1 MPGSTAPQKM
11 LMPFLDLKAQ
21 FATIRQEVLDAVT
34 RTLETQQFIL
44 GPEVTAFEN
53 EISALTGCT
62 YSIACASGSDALILA
77 LLALEIGPGDEVITT
92 PFTFFAS
99 AGSIARVGAKPVF
112 VDIDPQ
118 TFNISPEA
126 IKNAITPRTRAIMP
140 VHLFGLSA
148 DMNPILELASAQ
160 CIPVIEDAAQAIGAH
175 YAGRPVGS
183 LGLMGCF
190 SFFPSKNLGAAGD
203 AGIITTSDAALADRL
218 RLLHV
223 HGARDKYVYELL
235 GMNSRLDAIQAAILR
250 VKLRYL
256 DKWAAARQHNA
267 DRYRQLFREFRLEAK
282 LIFTRCPSSIHS
294 RLQSIHHSL
303 QRSRQPS
310 RTSAHPRHSLGN
322 LLSDSSAPPESLRLS
337 RPQAGRLSRIRSCQS
352 GGPLPSHLSRT
363 HRGATALCGR
373 RNRRLPSGIEAPG
386 ICVDMMVRPASR
398 VAYFQLTNRIVLPP
412 KSDVARK
419 SEGKA
424 LRKSWQ

>member
-1 MPGSTAPQKM
+1 M

-21 FATIRQEVLDAVT
+21 FATIRQEILDAVT

-53 EISALTGCT
+53 EISALTGCA

-99 AGSIARVGAKPVF
+99 AGSIARVGARPVF

-118 TFNISPEA
+118 TFNISSQA
-126 IKNAITPRTRAIMP
+126 IKSVITSRTRAVMP

-148 DMNPILELASAQ
+148 DMNPILELASAHR
-160 CIPVIEDAAQAIGAH
+160 IPIIEDAAQAIGAR
-175 YAGRPVGS
+175 YAERPIGS

-203 AGIITTSDAALADRL
+203 AGIITTNDAALADRL

-235 GMNSRLDAIQAAILR
+235 GMNSRLDALQAAILR
-250 VKLRYL
+250 VKLKYL
-256 DKWAAARQHNA
+256 DKWAAARQRNA
-267 DRYRQLFREFRLEAK
+267 DRYRDLFREFQLDSKVSLPLVPAH
-282 LIFTRCPSSIHS
+282 SIHVYNQFTIRSTDRDNLREHLRTSGIPSEIYYPIPLHLQKAFSYLGYKTGDFPASEAAS
-294 RLQSIHHSL
+294 REVLSL
-303 QRSRQPS
+303 PIYPELTEAQQRSVV
-310 RTSAHPRHSLGN
+310 A
-322 LLSDSSAPPESLRLS
+322 AI
-337 RPQAGRLSRIRSCQS
+337 AAF
-352 GGPLPSHLSRT
+352 
-363 HRGATALCGR
+363 HRA
-373 RNRRLPSGIEAPG
+373 
-386 ICVDMMVRPASR
+386 
-398 VAYFQLTNRIVLPP
+398 
-412 KSDVARK
+412 
-419 SEGKA
+419 
-424 LRKSWQ
+424 

>member
-1 MPGSTAPQKM
+1 MSGSTAPQKM

-21 FATIRQEVLDAVT
+21 FATIRQEILDAVT

-53 EISALTGCT
+53 EISALTGCA

-99 AGSIARVGAKPVF
+99 AGSIARVGARPVF

-118 TFNISPEA
+118 TFNISSQA
-126 IKNAITPRTRAIMP
+126 IKSVITSRTRAIMP

-148 DMNPILELASAQ
+148 DMNPILELASAHR
-160 CIPVIEDAAQAIGAH
+160 IPIIEDAAQAIGAR
-175 YAGRPVGS
+175 YAERPIGS

-203 AGIITTSDAALADRL
+203 AGIMTTNDAALADRL

-235 GMNSRLDAIQAAILR
+235 GINSRLDALQAAILR
-250 VKLRYL
+250 VKLKYL
-256 DKWAAARQHNA
+256 DKWAVARQRNA
-267 DRYRQLFREFRLEAK
+267 DRYRDLFREFQLESK
-282 LIFTRCPSSIHS
+282 VSLPLVPPHSIHVYNQFTIRS
-294 RLQSIHHSL
+294 TNRDNLREHLLTSGIPSEIYYPIPLHLQKAFSYLGYKTGDFPASEAASHEVLSL
-303 QRSRQPS
+303 PIYPELTEAQQRSVV
-310 RTSAHPRHSLGN
+310 A
-322 LLSDSSAPPESLRLS
+322 AI
-337 RPQAGRLSRIRSCQS
+337 AAF
-352 GGPLPSHLSRT
+352 
-363 HRGATALCGR
+363 HR
-373 RNRRLPSGIEAPG
+373 
-386 ICVDMMVRPASR
+386 V
-398 VAYFQLTNRIVLPP
+398 
-412 KSDVARK
+412 
-419 SEGKA
+419 
-424 LRKSWQ
+424 

>member
-21 FATIRQEVLDAVT
+21 FATIRQEILDAVM

-53 EISALTGCT
+53 EIGALTGCA
-62 YSIACASGSDALILA
+62 YSVACASGSDALILA

-99 AGSIARVGAKPVF
+99 AGSIARVGAKPVL

-118 TFNISPEA
+118 TFNISPQA
-126 IKNAITPRTRAIMP
+126 IQHAITPKIKAIMP
-140 VHLFGLSA
+140 IHLFGLSA

-160 CIPVIEDAAQAIGAH
+160 RIPVIEDAAQAIGAS

-183 LGLMGCF
+183 LGRIGCF

-203 AGIITTSDAALADRL
+203 GGLITTSDAALADRL

-235 GMNSRLDAIQAAILR
+235 GMNSRLDALQAAILR
-250 VKLRYL
+250 VKLKYL
-256 DKWAAARQHNA
+256 DKWAAARQRNA
-267 DRYRQLFREFRLEAK
+267 DRYRQLFHEFHLESKLTLPVAPPQFAHVYNQFTIRSNDRDNLREHLRASGIPSEIYYPIPLHLQKAFSYLGHKPGDFPASEVASREVLSLPIYPELSEA
-282 LIFTRCPSSIHS
+282 
-294 RLQSIHHSL
+294 Q
-303 QRSRQPS
+303 QRSVV
-310 RTSAHPRHSLGN
+310 TAIAAFHSA
-322 LLSDSSAPPESLRLS
+322 
-337 RPQAGRLSRIRSCQS
+337 
-352 GGPLPSHLSRT
+352 
-363 HRGATALCGR
+363 
-373 RNRRLPSGIEAPG
+373 
-386 ICVDMMVRPASR
+386 
-398 VAYFQLTNRIVLPP
+398 
-412 KSDVARK
+412 
-419 SEGKA
+419 
-424 LRKSWQ
+424 

>member
-1 MPGSTAPQKM
+1 M

-21 FATIRQEVLDAVT
+21 FASIRQEVLDAVT
-34 RTLETQQFIL
+34 RTLEAQQFIL

-53 EISALTGCT
+53 EISALTGCA

-77 LLALEIGPGDEVITT
+77 LLALGIGAGDEVITT

-118 TFNISPEA
+118 TFNISPGA
-126 IKNAITPRTRAIMP
+126 IQCAITPRTKAIMP

-160 CIPVIEDAAQAIGAH
+160 CIPVIEDAAQAIGAR
-175 YAGRPVGS
+175 YRGRPAGS
-183 LGLMGCF
+183 LGLIGCF

-203 AGIITTSDAALADRL
+203 AGIITTNDAALADRL

-235 GMNSRLDAIQAAILR
+235 GMNSRLDAMQAAILR

-267 DRYRQLFREFRLEAK
+267 DRYRQLFSEFHLKARVRLPA
-282 LIFTRCPSSIHS
+282 
-294 RLQSIHHSL
+294 
-303 QRSRQPS
+303 
-310 RTSAHPRHSLGN
+310 
-322 LLSDSSAPPESLRLS
+322 APPLCTHVYN
-337 RPQAGRLSRIRSCQS
+337 QFTIRSS
-352 GGPLPSHLSRT
+352 DRDNLREHLLTRGLPSEIYYPIALHLQKAFAYLG
-363 HRGATALCGR
+363 HKQG
-373 RNRRLPSGIEAPG
+373 
-386 ICVDMMVRPASR
+386 DFPASEAASR
-398 VAYFQLTNRIVLPP
+398 EVLSLPIYPELTEAQQHSVVAAIADFHP
-412 KSDVARK
+412 
-419 SEGKA
+419 E
-424 LRKSWQ
+424 